1 MAGQAPRYR
10 LEANIRHWG
19 KDPEKVTIVGTFE
32 EIAEEL
38 YSYQPEAS
46 AVYFEEQLTAG
57 FRYWDDALNGAGD
70 FDQEDPEDVAEAKAA
85 GWVWDET
92 NWLFVRAERRAH
104 TPEALEA
111 YAAHCLD
118 VQETSVT
125 VTRIDD

>member
-1 MAGQAPRYR
+1 MTVAPRYR

-19 KDPEKVTIVGTFE
+19 KDPEQVTIVGTFE

-38 YSYQPEAS
+38 YSYQSEAS
-46 AVYFEEQLTAG
+46 AVYFEERLNAG

-70 FDQEDPEDVAEAKAA
+70 FDQEDPESLAEAKAA

-92 NWLFVRAERRAH
+92 NWLFVRVERRAR

-118 VQETSVT
+118 VQETAVT
-125 VTRIDD
+125 VTRIED